1 MPSRAGSLFLH
12 RPGSVLPV
20 QEPIPVGKRGVREG
34 LSRTGG
40 LFLHRRW
47 GKHASR
53 TGTHSRWQAWA
64 TGRFPSCA
72 GALFLHRR
80 GVQEACFPYGIRF
93 PLASVGYGKVAF
105 PYGNPVSAQAW
116 VMGSMLPVR
125 EPIPVG
131 KRGLREGC
139 LPVREPCSCTCVGYG
154 KHASRTGTHSRW
166 QAWATG
172 RLPSRTGTLF
182 LHRRGVW
189 EGHPVWGFKII
200 KAEGGGVGGVVG
212 RPASIV
218 CRLVSQTEC
227 ASPACGRQPP
237 SAQPPPPPSP
247 ATARRRS
254 TRRCRR
260 VCIFGTV

>member
-1 MPSRAGSLFLH
+1 MFRWCGV
-12 RPGSVLPV
+12 R
-20 QEPIPVGKRGVREG
+20 EPIPVGKRGVREG
-34 LSRTGG
+34 CLPAREAC
-40 LFLHRRW
+40 FC
-47 GKHASR
+47 
-53 TGTHSRWQAWA
+53 
-64 TGRFPSCA
+64 TGR
-72 GALFLHRR
+72 
-80 GVQEACFPYGIRF
+80 EACFPYRNPF
-93 PLASVGYGKVAF
+93 LLASVGYGKVF
-105 PYGNPVSAQAW
+105 PAREACFCTGVR
-116 VMGSMLPVR
+116 GSMLPVR

-154 KHASRTGTHSRW
+154 KHASRTGTHSHW

-200 KAEGGGVGGVVG
+200 KAEGGGVAGVVG

-227 ASPACGRQPP
+227 ASPACGRRPP
-237 SAQPPPPPSP
+237 SAQPPHRPPPP
-247 ATARRRS
+247 AVAPPAAAAWYVFWAP
-254 TRRCRR
+254 CEP
-260 VCIFGTV
+260 VA